1 MGPAVITDLLIVAI
15 VIAAAFW
22 GYRQGLSPGA
32 LALAGFAVGAIVGSQ
47 LAPLI
52 LPGGHQDAFA
62 PAVSLPAALLL
73 GGGLAALFER
83 LGFQLRVRIR
93 RRSVQDVALGVAL
106 AACVGVVGVWVLG
119 AAAAQV
125 ESLKDPVRDSSIIEE
140 LNAALPPPGPLL
152 NPEERRDDPL
162 PYLAGPSPNVGTADP
177 AIRFDRDVRRA
188 ARSVVKVYV
197 SSCGNIGAGTGWIA
211 RDGIVVTNAHVV
223 HATGNGAVEVKLRG
237 RGPAHDA
244 QTIYYDALNDVAVLG
259 VPGLKGKPAL
269 RTVER
274 AKAGA
279 YVAAMGFPGAGPF
292 RIKPG
297 RLGPTTRVV
306 ERDQTITVFRAL
318 GTASGS
324 SGSPVVDRQGR
335 VHTTLFAGRAGS
347 RGRFLYGVPIRFTRR
362 GLRRAGETAD
372 TGNCAER

>member
-1 MGPAVITDLLIVAI
+1 MEITDLIIVAI

-32 LALAGFAVGAIVGSQ
+32 FTLAGVAIGVIVGSR
-47 LAPLI
+47 LAPL
-52 LPGGHQDAFA
+52 LLDGGHRDDFA
-62 PAVSLPAALLL
+62 PAVSLPAALLFGALL
-73 GGGLAALFER
+73 GALFER

-93 RRSVQDVALGVAL
+93 RRSVPDVAFGTVL
-106 AACVGVVGVWVLG
+106 AACVGVVAVWVVG

-152 NPEERRDDPL
+152 KPEERPDDPL
-162 PYLAGPSPNVGTADP
+162 PTLAGPEPNVGPADP
-177 AIRFDRDVRRA
+177 TIRFDRDVRRA
-188 ARSVVKVYV
+188 ARSVVKVFV
-197 SSCGNIGAGTGWIA
+197 RSCGQAGAGTGWIA

-244 QTIYYDALNDVAVLG
+244 QTIYYDSLNDVAVLR

-279 YVAAMGFPGAGPF
+279 YVAAMGFPEAGPF
-292 RIKPG
+292 RITPG

-306 ERDQTITVFRAL
+306 ERDQTITVFRSL
-318 GTASGS
+318 GTAAGS
-324 SGSPVVDRQGR
+324 SGSAVVDRRGR
-335 VHTTLFAGRAGS
+335 VHTTLFAGREGS

-362 GLRRAGETAD
+362 GLRRAGGTAD
-372 TGNCAER
+372 TGNCAEQ